1 MQELPGLTIL
11 SIDHFARHCCTL
23 AMGKKAALGKKYGCP
38 IYGIA
43 WPPGEHVYLCGGG
56 GHGIENK

>member
-1 MQELPGLTIL
+1 
-11 SIDHFARHCCTL
+11 
-23 AMGKKAALGKKYGCP
+23 MGKKAALGKKYGCP

>member
-1 MQELPGLTIL
+1 M
-11 SIDHFARHCCTL
+11 A
-23 AMGKKAALGKKYGCP
+23 KKKKEWGIKYGCP

-43 WPPGEHVYLCGGG
+43 WPPGEYVYMCGGG